1 MYDDHQQTMIKKRV
15 SGFSL
20 LAKILLMVVY
30 RTLLLALV
38 FFLGHLAY
46 MVHWSLGILAAFL
59 SFAFLIRFW
68 SPSKVL
74 DGSEISRLKS

>member
-1 MYDDHQQTMIKKRV
+1 MSEEHQQTLIQKKV

-30 RTLLLALV
+30 RTLLLAAL

-46 MVHWSLGILAAFL
+46 MVHWSLAIVMALL

-74 DGSEISRLKS
+74 DGSEISRVKS

>member
-1 MYDDHQQTMIKKRV
+1 MSEDQQKTFIKTRV
-15 SGFSL
+15 GGISL
-20 LAKILLMVVY
+20 WAKILLMVVY
-30 RTLLLALV
+30 RTLLLAVL

-46 MVHWSLGILAAFL
+46 TVHWSLGILAGLL

-74 DGSEISRLKS
+74 DGTEISRAKS

>member
-1 MYDDHQQTMIKKRV
+1 MSEDQQQTFIKTRV
-15 SGFSL
+15 GGISL

-30 RTLLLALV
+30 RTLLLAVL

-46 MVHWSLGILAAFL
+46 TVHWSLAILVGFL

-68 SPSKVL
+68 SPSTVL
-74 DGSEISRLKS
+74 DGSEISQLKS